1 MKYYVVK
8 KGRNPG
14 IYETWEVCKAQV
26 DGYEGAEYK
35 SFSNYLDATNYFYE
49 TETVETKVNVTGPVA
64 YVDGSYKEETDEYSF
79 GVVLLIN
86 GQEFHFKKS
95 FPSDELSSMRNVA
108 GEIKGAGFIILYCLN
123 RGINKLTIYHDYEG
137 ISKWY
142 QNEWKA
148 NLYGT
153 KKYQEFANEV
163 KNQID
168 VSFVKV
174 KSHSND
180 HYNDIADKLAKEA
193 LGIKC

>member
-8 KGRNPG
+8 KGRKVG
-14 IYETWEVCKAQV
+14 IYLNWDDCKEQV
-26 DGYEGAEYK
+26 EGYEGAEYK
-35 SFSNYLDATNYFYE
+35 SFNDIKEAEEYLMD
-49 TETVETKVNVTGPVA
+49 KPKIINVDGAMA
-64 YVDGSYKEETDEYSF
+64 YVDGSFKEETNEYSF
-79 GVVLLIN
+79 GVVLLVD
-86 GQEFHFKKS
+86 GKEYYFKKS

-108 GEIKGAGFIILYCLN
+108 GEIKAAGFIILYCLN

-148 NLYGT
+148 NLFGT

-163 KNQID
+163 KDQID
-168 VSFVKV
+168 VTFVKV

-180 HYNDIADKLAKEA
+180 YYNDLADKLAKEA
-193 LGIKC
+193 LGIK

>member
-8 KGRNPG
+8 NGRKPG
-14 IYETWEVCKAQV
+14 IYDNWDECKVQV
-26 DGYEGAEYK
+26 DGFEGADYK
-35 SFSNYLDATNYFYE
+35 SFSNYLDATNYLYDEIKE
-49 TETVETKVNVTGPVA
+49 TTKSIEGPIA

-79 GVVLLIN
+79 GVVLLIEGN
-86 GQEFHFKKS
+86 EYWFKKS

-123 RGINKLTIYHDYEG
+123 RGIKKLTIYHDYEG

-148 NLYGT
+148 NLFGT

-163 KNQID
+163 RNQID

-180 HYNDIADKLAKEA
+180 HYNDLADKLAKEA
-193 LGIKC
+193 LGIK

>member
-1 MKYYVVK
+1 MMKYYAVKNGRK
-8 KGRNPG
+8 KG
-14 IYETWEVCKAQV
+14 IFLTWEDCKEQV
-26 DGYEGAEYK
+26 DGFDGAEYK
-35 SFSNYLDATNYFYE
+35 SFSSIHDAEAFLVDKQEEHLN
-49 TETVETKVNVTGPVA
+49 VEGPIA
-64 YVDGSYKEETDEYSF
+64 YVDGSFKEETNEYSF
-79 GVVLLIN
+79 GVVLLVD
-86 GQEFHFKKS
+86 GKEYYFKKS

-148 NLYGT
+148 NLFGT

-168 VSFVKV
+168 VRFVKV

-180 HYNDIADKLAKEA
+180 YYNDLADKLAKEA
-193 LGIKC
+193 LKIKF

>member
-1 MKYYVVK
+1 MKYYAVK
-8 KGRNPG
+8 VGKKTG
-14 IYETWEVCKAQV
+14 IFDTWEECKEQV
-26 DGYEGAEYK
+26 EGFEGALYK
-35 SFSNYLDATNYFYE
+35 SFSKLIDAQDYL
-49 TETVETKVNVTGPVA
+49 VEQEQLPLDIKISGPVA
-64 YVDGSYKEETDEYSF
+64 YVDGSFKEDTNEYSF
-79 GVVLLIN
+79 GVVLLVD
-86 GQEFHFKKS
+86 GKEYHFKKS

-142 QNEWKA
+142 ENEWKA

-163 KNQID
+163 KGQID
-168 VSFVKV
+168 INFVKV

-180 HYNDIADKLAKEA
+180 HYNDIADRLAKEA
-193 LGIKC
+193 LGIR

>member
-1 MKYYVVK
+1 MKYYAVK
-8 KGRNPG
+8 VGREKG
-14 IYETWEVCKAQV
+14 IYHTWEECKEQV
-26 DGYEGAEYK
+26 DGFEGAEFK
-35 SFSNYLDATNYFYE
+35 SFSNLEDANNYLLDK
-49 TETVETKVNVTGPVA
+49 VEEVVGDGPIA
-64 YVDGSYKEETDEYSF
+64 YVDGSFKEETNEYSF
-79 GVVLLIN
+79 GVVLLVD
-86 GQEFHFKKS
+86 GQEYHFKKS

-137 ISKWY
+137 VSKWY

-163 KNQID
+163 CDKID
-168 VSFVKV
+168 ITFVKV
-174 KSHSND
+174 KGHSND
-180 HYNDIADKLAKEA
+180 HYNDLADKLAKEA

>member
-1 MKYYVVK
+1 MKYYAVK
-8 KGRNPG
+8 KGRKIG
-14 IYETWEVCKAQV
+14 IYLSWDDCKEQV
-26 DGYEGAEYK
+26 DGFEGAEYK
-35 SFSNYLDATNYFYE
+35 SFSDITEAEAYLTDKPTF
-49 TETVETKVNVTGPVA
+49 VEIDGPVA
-64 YVDGSYKEETDEYSF
+64 YVDGSFKQSTNEYSF
-79 GVVLLIN
+79 GVVLLVD
-86 GQEFHFKKS
+86 GKEYYFKKS

-148 NLYGT
+148 NLFGT

-163 KNQID
+163 KGQID
-168 VSFVKV
+168 VNFVKV

-180 HYNDIADKLAKEA
+180 YYNDLADKLAKEA
-193 LGIKC
+193 LGIK

>member
-1 MKYYVVK
+1 MKYYAVK
-8 KGRNPG
+8 IGRITG
-14 IYETWEVCKAQV
+14 IYNTWEECKEQV
-26 DGYEGAEYK
+26 EGFEGARYK
-35 SFSNYLDATNYFYE
+35 SFSKLEDAQEYLLDGKKEIINTNG
-49 TETVETKVNVTGPVA
+49 VIA
-64 YVDGSYKEETDEYSF
+64 YVDGSYKEETNEYSF
-79 GVVLLIN
+79 GVVLLID
-86 GQEFHFKKS
+86 GKEHYFKKS
-95 FPSDELSSMRNVA
+95 FPEDELSSMRNVA

-148 NLYGT
+148 NLFGT

-163 KNQID
+163 KGQID

-180 HYNDIADKLAKEA
+180 HYNDMADRLAKEA
-193 LGIKC
+193 LGIN

>member
-1 MKYYVVK
+1 MKYYAVK
-8 KGRNPG
+8 SGRSTG
-14 IYETWEVCKAQV
+14 IFETWEECKEQV
-26 DGYEGAEYK
+26 DGFEGAEYK
-35 SFSNYLDATNYFYE
+35 SFSNYLDATNYLFDKAIE
-49 TETVETKVNVTGPVA
+49 KEKNITGPIA

-79 GVVLLIN
+79 GVVLLID
-86 GQEFHFKKS
+86 GKEYWFKKS

-123 RGINKLTIYHDYEG
+123 RGIKKLTIYHDYEG
-137 ISKWY
+137 VSKWY

-148 NLYGT
+148 NLFGT

-163 KNQID
+163 RNQID

-180 HYNDIADKLAKEA
+180 YYNDLADKLAKEA
-193 LGIKC
+193 LGIN